1 VQENY
6 FTSFK
11 TSIAGYDLP
20 ERFTFPF
27 YYQPHPLCLLAAEEL
42 QQHLTHQ
49 THWQHDFGLSSESS
63 NAIGKMFGVLLVE
76 NQQHEIGY
84 VSAFSGKVADS
95 NHLPNFVPPVF
106 DTLAPDGFFMQGQKK
121 LNQLSEQIKKQA
133 SNPKIAQLTSI
144 LADEIAAAE
153 QAIGQHRT
161 KMVAGRKQR
170 KSLRLEAEKN
180 LSSEDCLDLQQQLAK
195 QSIQDKNQLRDLTL
209 FWKHKQQA
217 AETNLEQVTAELQ
230 QLTQERTA
238 LSSSLQQQ
246 IFQQYQFLNSQ
257 GVSKNLGLIFA
268 SNPPA
273 AAGECAAPKL
283 LQYAFQVGLKPL
295 ALAEFWW
302 GASPKSEIKKH
313 LNFYPACQG
322 KCKPILTHMLE
333 GMSLDENP
341 LLNNPAIGKS
351 LEIVY
356 QDEAMLVINKP
367 EAFLSVPGKTIEDSV
382 YLRIKHAYPEAT
394 GPLIVH
400 RLDMS
405 TSGLMLIALSKAV
418 HKHLQKQFIKRSIK
432 KRYVALLEGGLTE
445 DSGSIDL
452 PLRLDIDDRPR
463 QLVCEQYGKSAKTE
477 WQVIQRNA
485 KQTKVYFYPVTG
497 RTHQLRVHAA
507 HSRGLD
513 SPIVGDDLYG
523 TTANRL
529 HLHAE
534 YLEFNHPVT
543 QERMTVQVDAEF

>member
-6 FTSFK
+6 FTAFK

-42 QQHLTHQ
+42 QQHLSHQ

-84 VSAFSGKVADS
+84 LSAFSGKVAGS

-153 QAIGQHRT
+153 QAIGQHRA

-246 IFQQYQFLNSQ
+246 IFQQYQFLNNQ

-283 LQYAFQVGLKPL
+283 IQYAFQVGLKPL

-432 KRYVALLEGGLTE
+432 KRYVALLEGVLTE

-463 QLVCEQYGKSAKTE
+463 QLICEQYGKSAKTE

-507 HSRGLD
+507 HSRGLN